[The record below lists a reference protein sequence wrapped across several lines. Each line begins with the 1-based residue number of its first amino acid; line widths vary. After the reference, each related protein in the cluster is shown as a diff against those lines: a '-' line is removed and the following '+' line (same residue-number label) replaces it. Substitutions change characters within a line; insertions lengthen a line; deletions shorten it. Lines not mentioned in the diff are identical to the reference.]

1 MKIAFIPSTFLPF
14 VGGAETQTHNIA
26 NCLKRNKIGVDIYLL
41 KNQKFKNANYNTIQ
55 LNYILINFIFI
66 LKYYLNINLSFLLK
80 LYFKNIQKKK
90 KYDIWHFHSVNYKTL
105 IYINVLYDLNQKV
118 IITFQGGDIQINKK
132 INYGYRLDKKYDE
145 YLKFTLKKVD
155 LFHAISKNIKS
166 ELIKLGVVGNK
177 ILVIPNC
184 SPSKKIKKTKTI
196 KKNKVIT
203 LLTIGRYAI
212 KKKGFDLI
220 ENISK
225 NLNKSINYKW
235 IIIGRGTSELLKKN
249 YIQRNNE
256 KFEIVEEIKN
266 YNEVYFPHSKLINY
280 YKKSDVY
287 VNLARIEG
295 CPIVLLDALSSEIP
309 IVSFNTLGGDEI
321 VFNNS
326 NGYLVKKYDFKKF
339 VKKIIKSKMLKK
351 KKIFNNINNKKIQYY
366 DLENNTKKIIA
377 SYYQII

>member
-14 VGGAETQTHNIA
+14 VGGAETQTHNVA
-26 NCLKRNKIGVDIYLL
+26 NCLKKKKIEVDIYLL
-41 KNQKFKNANYNTIQ
+41 KNQKFKNAKYNTIQ
-55 LNYILINFIFI
+55 LNYFLISFIFL

-80 LYFKNIQKKK
+80 IYFKKIQNNK

-105 IYINVLYDLNQKV
+105 IYINVLKEIDQKI

-132 INYGYRLDKKYDE
+132 INYGYRLDKKYDK

-155 LFHAISKNIKS
+155 LFHAISNNIKT
-166 ELIKLGVVGNK
+166 ELIKLGASSNK
-177 ILVIPNC
+177 ILIIPNC
-184 SPSKKIKKTKTI
+184 SPSQKIKKFKKKKRKT
-196 KKNKVIT
+196 IT

-225 NLNKSINYKW
+225 NLNNNINYKW
-235 IIIGRGTSELLKKN
+235 IIIGRGTSELLKKK
-249 YIQRNNE
+249 YIQNNKK

-266 YNEVYFPHSKLINY
+266 ENEIYFPHSKLISY

-321 VFNNS
+321 VVDCS
-326 NGYLVKKYDFKKF
+326 NGYLVEKNNFKEL
-339 VKKIIKSKMLKK
+339 VKKIIKSQSLKNK
-351 KKIFNNINNKKIQYY
+351 RIFRSTNKDKIKYY
-366 DLENNTKKIIA
+366 DLDTNTKKIIS
-377 SYYQII
+377 SYSKIL